1 MSETGNTLQAVNM
14 LSPNCSE
21 NQPILSSMR
30 QKKTQYLSEITAA
43 EKDMKSH
50 EK

>member
-21 NQPILSSMR
+21 NQPVLSSR
-30 QKKTQYLSEITAA
+30 QKTPQYVSEITAA